1 MRNYTTYIIKSKL
14 NGYIWRFKYHLTGD
28 FISFEILEGTLNA
41 KQTHWL
47 FGGLDQ
53 NEKYQ
58 TAKFP
63 VVESTIKVWQNLLR
77 DNFEITIE
85 NPDLSF
91 EALWNLYDNK
101 VKKFESEKSF
111 KKLKEADI
119 IKCFLSIPGYNKYL
133 QRKGVAKAHLSTF
146 INQRYFE
153 DDWSKA

>member
-1 MRNYTTYIIKSKL
+1 MEQFTTYRAKGKEIGL
-14 NGYIWRFKYHLTGD
+14 VFLFKYDLKGNLKL
-28 FISFEILEGTLNA
+28 FEIAEGELNA
-41 KQTHWL
+41 NQMKWL
-47 FGGLDQ
+47 FASANFPAD
-53 NEKYQ
+53 ESIMRSIWMKDKKYL
-58 TAKFP
+58 
-63 VVESTIKVWQNLLR
+63 KV
-77 DNFEITIE
+77 FEIE
-85 NPDLSF
+85 KSVANLSF

-101 VKKFESEKSF
+101 VKKFECEKSF